1 MSRILVCGATGFIG
15 ANMMR
20 HFAALG
26 HEVHAVHFN
35 RMPYYVE
42 NVIWHKADLRK
53 DSYEVKCLMENAD
66 IVIQAAA
73 TTSGSRDIVNTP
85 AIHVTDNAVMN
96 SYLFRAAV
104 EARVKHVIFF
114 SCSTMFS
121 QGHVT
126 EESALDIHPKY
137 FGVAQTKLYLERM
150 CEFFSGIGETKFTAI
165 RHSNIYGPHD
175 KFDLERSH
183 MFGATVAKVMRES
196 WPENSQM
203 TATEVLRRNGVV
215 SVWGSGEESRDL
227 LYISDLCDFVEVTIE
242 KQSEKFGLY
251 NCGYGVAFTVNDIV
265 ARIIEAS
272 GKKLLVKHDLSA
284 PTIPTS
290 LSLDCTKARAELGW
304 NPKVTLPE
312 GIRMT
317 LEWYRQNAN

>member
-1 MSRILVCGATGFIG
+1 MRILVLGATGFIG
-15 ANMMR
+15 RNMVE

-26 HEVHAVHFN
+26 HEVHAVRFT
-35 RMPYYVE
+35 RPEYECE
-42 NVIWHKADLRK
+42 NVTWHRTDLRK

-104 EARVKHVIFF
+104 EAGVKHVIFF

-121 QGHVT
+121 NGHVT
-126 EESALDIHPKY
+126 EDSPLEIHPKY
-137 FGVAQTKLYLERM
+137 FGVAHTKLYLEKM
-150 CEFFSGIGETKFTAI
+150 CEFFSRVGETKFTAI

-175 KFDLERSH
+175 KYDLERSH
-183 MFGATVAKVMRES
+183 MFGATVTKVMR
-196 WPENSQM
+196 
-203 TATEVLRRNGVV
+203 ATDKIT
-215 SVWGSGEESRDL
+215 VWGSGEESRDL
-227 LYISDLCDFVEVTIE
+227 LYVSDLCGFVEAALE
-242 KQSEKFGLY
+242 KQPEKFGLY

-265 ARIIEAS
+265 QRIIEAS
-272 GKKLLVKHDLSA
+272 GKQLTVEHDLSA

-290 LSLDCTKARAELGW
+290 LSLDCTKARTELGW

-312 GIRMT
+312 GIRLTM
-317 LEWYRQNAN
+317 EWVNANCP